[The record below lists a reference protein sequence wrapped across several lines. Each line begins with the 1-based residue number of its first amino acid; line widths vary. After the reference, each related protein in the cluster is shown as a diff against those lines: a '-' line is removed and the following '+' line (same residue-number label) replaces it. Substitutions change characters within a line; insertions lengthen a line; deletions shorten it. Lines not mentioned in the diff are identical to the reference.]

1 MKLKLSLLLITVL
14 CSSLLTT
21 AQQTKTESGAWY
33 LLVWKLKS
41 PEKAFGLQGD
51 FQLRLW
57 AVGNDLEQTMARM
70 GCFYQPKGRKE
81 MYTAG
86 YANIQTETYGTAKNR
101 FNENRYYIEALLPQ
115 KAGKRFTIK
124 HRLRHEYR
132 FVQNR
137 DFSTRYRQAIFLTVP
152 ISSQEMQAQTIFLSF
167 YNEIFLNE
175 RIFGTNRQASFFDQ
189 NRLYGAVG
197 YAFTKQTK
205 LQVGAMQ
212 HNTNRWSKHQ
222 LQIGINHTFV
232 PTSTP

>member
-1 MKLKLSLLLITVL
+1 MKLKLPLLLATIL
-14 CSSLLTT
+14 CIGLPSK

-33 LLVWKLKS
+33 LFVWKLKS
-41 PEKAFGLQGD
+41 PDKVFGLQGD

-57 AVGNDLEQTMARM
+57 EVGNDLEQTMARM

-81 MYTAG
+81 LYTAG
-86 YANIQTETYGTAKNR
+86 FANIQTESYGNATNR
-101 FNENRYYIEALLPQ
+101 FNENRYYLEALLPQ
-115 KAGKRFTIK
+115 KAGNRFTVK

-137 DFSTRYRQAIFLTVP
+137 DFSTRYRQAIFITIP
-152 ISSQEMQAQTIFLSF
+152 ITSQEIKANTVFLSF

-175 RIFGTNRQASFFDQ
+175 RIFGTNGQASFFDQ
-189 NRLYGAVG
+189 NRLYGALG

-212 HNTNRWSKHQ
+212 HNTNKWTKHQ
-222 LQIGINHTFV
+222 LQFGINHTFI
-232 PTSTP
+232 PNSKP